1 MSDSQG
7 HSIAP
12 VTGVVKAPAVQ
23 AVRGQ
28 RSEALTG
35 ERRPA
40 TREHA
45 AAAAT
50 TGGNLPPAYAEY
62 VVNQDTNDVVI
73 RIRDAST
80 DRVINEYPSKQVQEL
95 EKYMKN
101 YAETLARH
109 RAATQS
115 EASN

>member
-1 MSDSQG
+1 
-7 HSIAP
+7 
-12 VTGVVKAPAVQ
+12 
-23 AVRGQ
+23 
-28 RSEALTG
+28 
-35 ERRPA
+35 
-40 TREHA
+40 
-45 AAAAT
+45 
-50 TGGNLPPAYAEY
+50 
-62 VVNQDTNDVVI
+62 VVI